1 MKIPSPPSFWPIERF
16 SEMIEVDALGFRYGD
31 GPALFADFTFT
42 IGRGEAWTVI
52 GPSGCGKTTLL
63 YLIAGLQTPGGG
75 EIRIGGEKITRARPS
90 TGLVLQDHGL
100 LPWATILENTRL
112 GLRIRKFY
120 GPDGKHS
127 PPDLQIDAEK
137 DGQRV
142 DYWLHWLGIEHLK
155 EKYPVQLSR
164 GQRQRAAIA
173 RTLVLEPDLLLMDE
187 PFSALDAPI
196 REELQGV
203 MNTFHKESG
212 LTSLTVTHDIE
223 EAVVLG
229 EKILVLDNRCNLV
242 PQIIDNHL
250 SGEIDS
256 RAAPE
261 FRRRCLELRE
271 LLADG
276 GNRQNGGSRLR
287 E

>member
-1 MKIPSPPSFWPIERF
+1 
-16 SEMIEVDALGFRYGD
+16 MIEIRNLEFGYSHGASLFR
-31 GPALFADFTFT
+31 DFSLAVSQ
-42 IGRGEAWTVI
+42 GEAWTVI

-63 YLIAGLQTPGGG
+63 YLIAALSKPIGG
-75 EIRIGGEKITRARPS
+75 EILIGGEKIVRARPR

-112 GLRIRKFY
+112 GLKVRKFY

-127 PPDLQIDAEK
+127 PFDMEMDAGEEDK
-137 DGQRV
+137 RV
-142 DYWLHWLGIEHLK
+142 QYWLNWLGIAHLQ

-196 REELQGV
+196 REELQKV
-203 MNTFHKESG
+203 MNAFHRESG

-229 EKILVLDNRCNLV
+229 EKILVLTNSCNSA
-242 PQIIDNHL
+242 PQIIVNDL
-250 SGEIDS
+250 SGASDK
-256 RAAPE
+256 RTAPE
-261 FRRRCLELRE
+261 FLRRCAELRD
-271 LLADG
+271 LLAG
-276 GNRQNGGSRLR
+276 PQSNGRQEGSRR
-287 E
+287 S

>member
-1 MKIPSPPSFWPIERF
+1 
-16 SEMIEVDALGFRYGD
+16 MIEIESLRFGYGSE
-31 GPALFADFTFT
+31 AFLFLDFSFT
-42 IGRGEAWTVI
+42 IKKGEAWTVI

-63 YLIAGLQTPGGG
+63 YLIAGLNKPSVGTVF
-75 EIRIGGEKITRARPS
+75 INGEKISRARPS

-112 GLRIRKFY
+112 GLKVRKFY

-127 PPDLQIDAEK
+127 PVDLTIDPEK
-137 DGQRV
+137 DEERV
-142 DYWLHWLGIEHLK
+142 SYWLNWLGIEHLK
-155 EKYPVQLSR
+155 EMYPAQLSR

-196 REELQGV
+196 REELQKV
-203 MNTFHKESG
+203 MNNFHQESG

-229 EKILVLDNRCNLV
+229 EKILVLSNSCNGEPKV
-242 PQIIDNHL
+242 IANPI
-250 SGEIDS
+250 SGKVDK
-256 RAAPE
+256 RTDPE
-261 FRRRCLELRE
+261 FIKQCLELRD
-271 LLADG
+271 LLAVQ
-276 GNRQNGGSRLR
+276 GNSVS
-287 E
+287 